1 MWSDNYREYSSD
13 EEEIIISET
22 DSNTDIDIESYEDF
36 SDDDFIENEINFN
49 MDIIVHNNEELN
61 DGYYIG
67 VVDNMTLT
75 NYITPSLFYNYPFD
89 RVRNYLI
96 NWSVI
101 RLTNTN
107 VEIMLLNKTL
117 CNVNGTLF
125 TYYSVT
131 LKTRY
136 LKIVQKAWK
145 RVLEYRKELY
155 KKRLRYNSL
164 MHREIHGKWPEGLNN
179 CPSLKGCI
187 NYPSVLDME
196 ILYKY

>member
-1 MWSDNYREYSSD
+1 MWTDNYREYSSEEEEE
-13 EEEIIISET
+13 EEEIILFSET
-22 DSNTDIDIESYEDF
+22 DS
-36 SDDDFIENEINFN
+36 DDDDDEFIENEIDYH
-49 MDIIVHNNEELN
+49 MDINYHNDEELN

-67 VVDNMTLT
+67 VVDNMTLI
-75 NYITPSLFYNYPFD
+75 NYITPNVFYNYPFD

-107 VEIMLLNKTL
+107 IEIMLLNKKL
-117 CNVNGTLF
+117 YNENGTLF
-125 TYYSVT
+125 TLYSVT

-136 LKIVQKAWK
+136 IKIIQKAWK

-164 MHREIHGKWPEGLNN
+164 RHREIHGKWPEGLHF
-179 CPSLKGCI
+179 CPSIKGCI

-196 ILYKY
+196 MLYKY